1 MLKIFAP
8 LGIPLGWLMYVIN
21 GIVHNYGLTL
31 IIFAVIFKIL
41 MIPLGIKQQK
51 AMIVNARIQ
60 PKMAEIQKKYANNRQ
75 KLAEEMQELYAKE
88 HFSPYSSCLPMLVQF
103 PILMG
108 MLDVVYYPIKHL
120 LRLPPDVIEKA
131 ISIATPILG
140 EQFVMKAYS
149 KEMCVLS
156 AINQNPGPF
165 FEGLGDQ
172 MATTIANFDFS
183 MFGLFLGDQPTL
195 TPGDKPWGLYLALLT
210 IPILSGLTSLWMSKV
225 TQQSVP
231 TGGDAKAAGMSR
243 SMMMMMPLMSIWISF
258 IVPAGVGIY
267 WLISNVL
274 SAIQTVILNK
284 YMNPAEEA
292 KKAVEEAEVRY
303 QEERHEKIE
312 AKRIARENRS
322 NGIVDETITESLSQK
337 ELNRRKLAE
346 ARKRDALR
354 YGEEYKED

>member
-156 AINQNPGPF
+156 AINQNTGPF
-165 FEGLGDQ
+165 
-172 MATTIANFDFS
+172 
-183 MFGLFLGDQPTL
+183 
-195 TPGDKPWGLYLALLT
+195 
-210 IPILSGLTSLWMSKV
+210 
-225 TQQSVP
+225 
-231 TGGDAKAAGMSR
+231 
-243 SMMMMMPLMSIWISF
+243 
-258 IVPAGVGIY
+258 
-267 WLISNVL
+267 
-274 SAIQTVILNK
+274 
-284 YMNPAEEA
+284 
-292 KKAVEEAEVRY
+292 
-303 QEERHEKIE
+303 
-312 AKRIARENRS
+312 
-322 NGIVDETITESLSQK
+322 
-337 ELNRRKLAE
+337 
-346 ARKRDALR
+346 
-354 YGEEYKED
+354 